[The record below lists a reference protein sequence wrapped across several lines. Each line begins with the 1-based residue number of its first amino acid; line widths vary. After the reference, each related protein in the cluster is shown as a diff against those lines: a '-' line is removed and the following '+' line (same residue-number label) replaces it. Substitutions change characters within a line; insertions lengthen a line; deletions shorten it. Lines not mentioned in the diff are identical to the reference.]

1 MRRACVVALVAAF
14 LTIGASLEAAVSR
27 VVVVQATD
35 AAGYA
40 KSIEQGKVLLKSKGS
55 VGSIRVWRARY
66 AGDATG
72 LFVVTIEYP
81 NLEALAKDDGMMQAD
96 ADVRTWLQGLDKFRK
111 VVYDSIYSEVTP

>member
-14 LTIGASLEAAVSR
+14 LTIGASVEAAVSR

-55 VGSIRVWRARY
+55 VGNIRVWRARY
-66 AGDATG
+66 AGESAG
-72 LFVVTIEYP
+72 LYVVTIEYP

-111 VVYDSIYSEVTP
+111 VVSDSIYSEVTP